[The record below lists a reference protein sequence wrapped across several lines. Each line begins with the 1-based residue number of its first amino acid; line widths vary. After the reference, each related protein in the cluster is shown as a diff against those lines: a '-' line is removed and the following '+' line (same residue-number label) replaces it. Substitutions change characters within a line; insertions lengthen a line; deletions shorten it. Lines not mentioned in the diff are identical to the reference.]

1 MQRTQMFVHFEF
13 VKMRKKNT
21 RLILDSF
28 FKLKIKYKDGFS
40 FHVTFKFM
48 QMAEWTN

>member
-1 MQRTQMFVHFEF
+1 MDANVCSLWIRQNE
-13 VKMRKKNT
+13 KKNT